1 MDNIHYA
8 FGPESVF
15 IYDVIHNKPIVI
27 TNDRINYNAI
37 IDAIKAGD
45 EELVRSLLDEN
56 QVVNNVTKGRVT
68 VTGNTV
74 TLDGEELHTAEAKKL
89 VDLLSEGAT
98 DVKRWFRFIERLHAN
113 PSYNCRQQAYNFIA
127 HSGMPMTEDG
137 KLIGYKGVRDDY
149 KDKYSGKFSNHVGA
163 VLEMQRS
170 GVDDNPDHGCSSGFH
185 VGSHEYADNW
195 AGQDGKLMVVEYC
208 PSDIVS
214 VPNECDYGKLRVC
227 KYTVIAE
234 HTTRTKL
241 NDGAYGH
248 NSNVNLEGVFNYLD
262 HRINENRDNFVAY
275 RHMQQRYPG
284 ITMHDIKES
293 IENYSEY
300 HLDCEFDRYTNDYQ
314 IKFQTLPI

>member
-15 IYDVIHNKPIVI
+15 IYDVTHNKPIVI

-56 QVVNNVTKGRVT
+56 QVVNNITKGRVT

-74 TLDGEELHTAEAKKL
+74 TLDGEELHTAEAQKL

-137 KLIGYKGVRDDY
+137 KLIGYKGVRHDY

-195 AGQDGKLMVVEYC
+195 AGEDGKLMVVEYC

-234 HTTRTKL
+234 HAARTKL

-248 NSNVNLEGVFNYLD
+248 NGNIDLHNLFNYLNQ
-262 HRINENRDNFVAY
+262 RIHHNGDNFVAY
-275 RHMQQRYPG
+275 RHMQERYPG
-284 ITMHDIKES
+284 ITMHDIKNA
-293 IENYSEY
+293 IEDYSEY
-300 HLDCEFDRYTNDYQ
+300 HLDCKFDRYTNDYQ
-314 IKFQTLPI
+314 IRFQSLPV

>member
-15 IYDVIHNKPIVI
+15 IYDVTHKKPIVI
-27 TNDRINYNAI
+27 TNDRLNYNAI
-37 IDAIKAGD
+37 IDAIKVGD

-56 QVVNNVTKGRVT
+56 QVVNNVTNGRVT
-68 VTGNTV
+68 VHGDTV
-74 TLDGEELHTAEAKKL
+74 SLDGNKLHSTEAQKL
-89 VDLLSEGAT
+89 IDLLSEGAT
-98 DVKRWFRFIERLHAN
+98 DVDRWFRFIERLHAN

-127 HSGMPMTEDG
+127 HSGMPMTKEG

-149 KDKYSGKFSNHVGA
+149 KDRYSGKFSNHVGA

-185 VGSHEYADNW
+185 VGSHDYADNW
-195 AGQDGKLMVVEYC
+195 AGEDGKLMVVEYC

-234 HTTRTKL
+234 HAARTKL

-248 NSNVNLEGVFNYLD
+248 NGNIDLHDLFNWLDTRVNGHDGFVTYTDVKQAFPGVS
-262 HRINENRDNFVAY
+262 
-275 RHMQQRYPG
+275 
-284 ITMHDIKES
+284 MHDIKNA
-293 IENYSEY
+293 IEDYSEY
-300 HLDCEFDRYTNDYQ
+300 HLDCEFDHHSNDYE
-314 IKFQTLPI
+314 ISFQALPV

>member
-15 IYDVIHNKPIVI
+15 IYDVIQNKPIVI
-27 TNDRINYNAI
+27 TNDRLNYNAI
-37 IDAIKAGD
+37 IDAIKVGD

-56 QVVNNVTKGRVT
+56 QVVNNVTNGRVT
-68 VTGNTV
+68 VHGDTV
-74 TLDGEELHTAEAKKL
+74 SLDGNKLHSTEAQKL
-89 VDLLSEGAT
+89 IDLLSEGAT
-98 DVKRWFRFIERLHAN
+98 DVDRWFRFIERLHAN

-127 HSGMPMTEDG
+127 HSGMPMTKDG

-149 KDKYSGKFSNHVGA
+149 KDRYSGKFSNHVGA

-185 VGSHEYADNW
+185 VGSHDYADNW
-195 AGQDGKLMVVEYC
+195 AGQDGKLMVVEYD
-208 PSDIVS
+208 PADIVS

-234 HTTRTKL
+234 HASRTKL

-248 NSNVNLEGVFNYLD
+248 NGNIDLHDLFNYLD
-262 HRINENRDNFVAY
+262 QRIHDNGDNFVAY
-275 RHMQQRYPG
+275 RHMQERYPG
-284 ITMHDIKES
+284 ITMHDIKNA
-293 IENYSEY
+293 IEDYSEY

-314 IKFQTLPI
+314 IRFQSLPV